1 MEYDTLIVAAGT
13 RNSYFNPPE
22 GERNARGLKTIEE
35 ATEIRHKILYAFEAA
50 ERESDPVERR
60 EWLAFVVVGAGPTG
74 VEVAGA
80 LGEIANDTLK
90 NDLRSLRAR
99 GARDLSVGGRPPVV
113 P

>member
-35 ATEIRHKILYAFEAA
+35 APEIRHKILYAFEAA

-60 EWLAFVVVGAGPTG
+60 EWLTFVVVGAGPTG
-74 VEVAGA
+74 VGLAGG
-80 LGEIANDTLK
+80 LGGSANDTLRK
-90 NDLRSLRAR
+90 GSP
-99 GARDLSVGGRPPVV
+99 SIRPQEERTPLL
-113 P
+113 